1 MYLTTFLGMYRCI
14 KIFVSL
20 SDAGFIK
27 TKFIYDFVSRFEII
41 FEFEFWI

>member
-1 MYLTTFLGMYRCI
+1 MYLTTFLGMYKCI

-27 TKFIYDFVSRFEII
+27 TKFI
-41 FEFEFWI
+41 